1 MMEEKR
7 RRRCQGG
14 AVKAEE
20 IYHTLERNTYGGD
33 KPRRRARCE
42 LPANPKSEEVK
53 GIKVR
58 FDRPSDKYPGTV
70 EILMTDGEWVKYRI
84 DIEQPTFTA
93 VMESLKE
100 GNWVT
105 GYPPRDAS

>member
-1 MMEEKR
+1 MMEQKQ

-14 AVKAEE
+14 VVKAEE
-20 IYHTLERNTYGGD
+20 VLQTLERNTYGGE

-58 FDRPSDKYPGTV
+58 FDRPSDKYPGIV
-70 EILMTDGEWVKYRI
+70 ELLMTDGSWVKYRI
-84 DIEQPTFTA
+84 DIEQPAFTA

-100 GNWVT
+100 GNWVA
-105 GYPPRDAS
+105 GYPQREES

>member
-1 MMEEKR
+1 MEQKR

-14 AVKAEE
+14 EVKAEE
-20 IYHTLERNTYGGD
+20 IIQTLERNTYGGE
-33 KPRRRARCE
+33 KPHRRARCE

-58 FDRPSDKYPGTV
+58 FDRPSDKYPATV

-84 DIEQPTFTA
+84 DIEQPAFTA

-100 GNWVT
+100 GSWVT
-105 GYPPRDAS
+105 GYPPRGAS

>member
-1 MMEEKR
+1 MMEQKK
-7 RRRCQGG
+7 RRRCQSG
-14 AVKAEE
+14 AVKAGEFLQ
-20 IYHTLERNTYGGD
+20 TLERNTYGGE

-42 LPANPKSEEVK
+42 MPANPKNEEVK
-53 GIKVR
+53 GIKLR

-84 DIEQPTFTA
+84 DIEQPAFTA
-93 VMESLKE
+93 AMDSLKE